1 MGCNASLLGQLTRV
15 EQWQARGRRSVDA
28 HHASCPWIFSPGA
41 HLLPGR
47 SVQLLTSPALGEV
60 LIDQD
65 SDYPPPLGGCILSFT
80 PSSAS
85 APFHAFLSLA
95 SCLRVPS
102 PLSPFWSRDAHT
114 QVLLSAQTCTEGPLG
129 TTAVPGVG
137 RPHTAAFPMGL
148 RAEGPVDSRQTD
160 CPPRALFR
168 SHCCVSRP
176 SPLPLPRNTRF
187 HPSLQVLVTWGCG
200 QQLWAG
206 QGAGVWERGQCTSLK
221 GFLGVSCL
229 KGAADRGCDRSGYS
243 VFKPPVGF
251 NFPDLALGL
260 LVLTSTSSLPLPV
273 CCHVDLAAP
282 APGCFFFYLPGPQ
295 GLDVAV
301 SPPCSV
307 SLLPDLFLSSLNP
320 TLEPLTDQTAALSAP
335 SSGFSLWPRGML
347 PSFLAFELLA
357 GSPLQ
362 PNAHQLQ
369 QPHHDPSSWR
379 ASQFLDLRRPLHL
392 DLCPPSALHL
402 GHPNTMMAP

>member
-148 RAEGPVDSRQTD
+148 RAEGPVDKPTARQ
-160 CPPRALFR
+160 
-168 SHCCVSRP
+168 
-176 SPLPLPRNTRF
+176 
-187 HPSLQVLVTWGCG
+187 
-200 QQLWAG
+200 
-206 QGAGVWERGQCTSLK
+206 E
-221 GFLGVSCL
+221 
-229 KGAADRGCDRSGYS
+229 
-243 VFKPPVGF
+243 
-251 NFPDLALGL
+251 
-260 LVLTSTSSLPLPV
+260 
-273 CCHVDLAAP
+273 
-282 APGCFFFYLPGPQ
+282 
-295 GLDVAV
+295 
-301 SPPCSV
+301 
-307 SLLPDLFLSSLNP
+307 
-320 TLEPLTDQTAALSAP
+320 P
-335 SSGFSLWPRGML
+335 SSGPTVVCPVRPRS
-347 PSFLAFELLA
+347 PSPQTH
-357 GSPLQ
+357 GSTHPCR
-362 PNAHQLQ
+362 
-369 QPHHDPSSWR
+369 SW
-379 ASQFLDLRRPLHL
+379 
-392 DLCPPSALHL
+392 
-402 GHPNTMMAP
+402 